1 MIEAFRNDGYT
12 EKFLFFS
19 PSPGGRGCPGSLPNQ
34 RFGRVGKGGGIFAEL
49 HPHPDPLPSRER
61 EKKES
66 PGRGKEYREGFLL
79 SRVRRKERRFVI
91 PKFSGESICFCH
103 A

>member
-1 MIEAFRNDGYT
+1 MTDIQGSFFF
-12 EKFLFFS
+12 FL
-19 PSPGGRGCPGSLPNQ
+19 PPPEGVPGFPAKRL
-34 RFGRVGKGGGIFAEL
+34 FGRVGKGGGIFAEL